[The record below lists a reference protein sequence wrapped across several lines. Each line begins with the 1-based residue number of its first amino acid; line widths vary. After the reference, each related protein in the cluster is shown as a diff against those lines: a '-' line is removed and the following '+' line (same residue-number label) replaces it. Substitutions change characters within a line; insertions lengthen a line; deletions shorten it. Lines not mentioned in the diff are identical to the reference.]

1 MEQITGLC
9 FQILPPF
16 LAIGG
21 ILGLLKL
28 VPVGPV
34 ELPRKHPKNQR
45 LAIGVLITGVGLYL
59 LSVPSTLL
67 STSGI
72 VLCVIGTVYYII
84 VLRSVREE
92 FPRMRYKDS
101 LRSALS
107 QYSFLDPP
115 DDKSKKKKK
124 EKKK

>member
-1 MEQITGLC
+1 MEQITARC

-16 LAIGG
+16 LVVGG
-21 ILGLLKL
+21 ILGLLKFI
-28 VPVGPV
+28 PVGPV

-45 LAIGVLITGVGLYL
+45 LSIGVLIIGVGLYL
-59 LSVPSTLL
+59 LAVPSTLL

-72 VLCVIGTVYYII
+72 VLCVIGTVFYII

-107 QYSFLDPP
+107 QYSFMDLP

>member
-1 MEQITGLC
+1 MEQLSARC

-16 LAIGG
+16 LVIGG
-21 ILGLLKL
+21 ILGLLKFI
-28 VPVGPV
+28 PVGPI

-45 LAIGVLITGVGLYL
+45 LAIAVLITGVGLYL
-59 LSVPSTLL
+59 LAFPSTLI

-72 VLCVIGTVYYII
+72 ILCVIGVVLYII
-84 VLRSVREE
+84 VLRSVRAE
-92 FPRMRYKDS
+92 FPRMRYKES

-107 QYSFLDPP
+107 QYSFLDLP
-115 DDKSKKKKK
+115 DDKSEKKKK